1 MDDYNEQV
9 SEGNDFEY
17 DPSSTDPDVEFEEE
31 HTLDTNDGF
40 DVFEFNEMMDFWR
53 E

>member
-1 MDDYNEQV
+1 MPDYNEG
-9 SEGNDFEY
+9 EDFKY
-17 DPSSTDPDVEFEEE
+17 DPRSTDPDVEFETE

-53 E
+53 ES